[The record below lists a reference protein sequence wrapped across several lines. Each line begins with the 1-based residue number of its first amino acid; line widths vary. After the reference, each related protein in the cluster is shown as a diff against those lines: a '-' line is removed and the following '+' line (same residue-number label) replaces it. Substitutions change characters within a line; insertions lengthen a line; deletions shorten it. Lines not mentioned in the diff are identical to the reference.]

1 MNSFFVY
8 STENL
13 FITVRRFF
21 PLRSN
26 EVAPNAPSRIY
37 AELVKAQECRT
48 ESYCPIFLTNLFNR
62 THLLAILI
70 FLIRPENLNNAT
82 LKAAYG

>member
-13 FITVRRFF
+13 FIAVRKFF

-37 AELVKAQECRT
+37 AELVEVQQ
-48 ESYCPIFLTNLFNR
+48 
-62 THLLAILI
+62 
-70 FLIRPENLNNAT
+70 
-82 LKAAYG
+82 